1 MRVFLVLLILL
12 SSCNPVKQVLNSP
25 ARFEVIKDEVIKRG
39 YCLNDTS
46 FIFIT
51 DTTELHDTTTLVYV
65 DTATIRD
72 SVYFWET
79 KFQTITKTRTIRDSV
94 KSVIVDSAL
103 VQVLRKERE
112 AALNR
117 EQVALKDSKRL
128 NNILKF
134 GAAGALIFFLL
145 LFKLK

>member
-1 MRVFLVLLILL
+1 MRVFLVLLILV
-12 SSCNPVKQVLNSP
+12 SSCNPVKQVLNNP

-51 DTTELHDTTTLVYV
+51 DTTEVHDTTTMVYV

-79 KFQTITKTRTIRDSV
+79 KFQTITKTRTIRDSI

-117 EQVALKDSKRL
+117 EQVALVDVKRL
-128 NNILKF
+128 QKILKF
-134 GAAGALIFFLL
+134 SAAGALIFFLL

>member
-1 MRVFLVLLILL
+1 MRAFLVLLILV
-12 SSCNPVKQVLNSP
+12 SSCNPVKQVLNNP

-39 YCLNDTS
+39 YCTNDTLL
-46 FIFIT
+46 IFKT
-51 DTTELHDTTTLVYV
+51 DTTEVHDTTTMVYV
-65 DTATIRD
+65 DTTTIRD

-94 KSVIVDSAL
+94 KFVIVDSAL

-112 AALNR
+112 SALNR
-117 EQVALKDSKRL
+117 EKVAMVDVKRL
-128 NNILKF
+128 QKILKF

>member
-1 MRVFLVLLILL
+1 MVLLILL
-12 SSCNPVKQVLNSP
+12 SSCNPVKQVLNNP
-25 ARFEVIKDEVIKRG
+25 ARFEVVKDEVIKRG
-39 YCLNDTS
+39 YCINDTLL
-46 FIFIT
+46 IFKT
-51 DTTELHDTTTLVYV
+51 DTTEVHDTTTMVYV

-112 AALNR
+112 SALNR
-117 EQVALKDSKRL
+117 EKVAMVEVKRL
-128 NNILKF
+128 QKILKF

>member
-1 MRVFLVLLILL
+1 MRVFLVLLIL
-12 SSCNPVKQVLNSP
+12 SSCNPVKQVLNNP

-51 DTTELHDTTTLVYV
+51 DTTEVHDTTTLVYV
-65 DTATIRD
+65 DTTTVRD

-79 KFQTITKTRTIRDSV
+79 KFQTITKTRTIRDSI

-117 EQVALKDSKRL
+117 EKVAMVDVKRL
-128 NNILKF
+128 QKILKF
-134 GAAGALIFFLL
+134 VAAGALIFFLL